1 MSPFVL
7 KMGVSRWHTTAST
20 TVSWSTQA
28 YCRPTLWQRMGTF
41 SQLTLSLSTLF
52 RLFFLCPSPSPTPT
66 VRLEPELQEL
76 AGALIA
82 SLVFWLASQLENI
95 NQPFLESKSLGNKEQ

>member
-28 YCRPTLWQRMGTF
+28 YCRPTLGQKMGTF
-41 SQLTLSLSTLF
+41 SQLTSPRPTLF
-52 RLFFLCPSPSPTPT
+52 RLFFLLSISSPPPQFAWS
-66 VRLEPELQEL
+66 Q
-76 AGALIA
+76 
-82 SLVFWLASQLENI
+82 SFKNWLA
-95 NQPFLESKSLGNKEQ
+95 P